1 MTIDPRL
8 DGKYSGR
15 SGDPTRRLGEALA
28 KSAKRKQ
35 ERDAL
40 PTGISGGARVMR
52 IPGIIFNLIHAW
64 RVGRLEKDG

>member
-40 PTGISGGARVMR
+40 PTGISGGL
-52 IPGIIFNLIHAW
+52 G
-64 RVGRLEKDG
+64 